1 MCRLHPARDIKE
13 DDVMPLALGQS
24 NPDVGSSPSFCSGRK
39 LGDIEQAL
47 LWSLLQEDPQCPS
60 RLLLDEAARR
70 QRPIAVSLR
79 QLNRWR
85 VQWQLNRR
93 QGRPRQTPYP
103 GPAVSGAAVVRIRPR
118 LSFVGVHLFA
128 HWLDHQAAFDLV
140 VAQLTQA
147 IETHK
152 HTHPDDDFAL
162 LHHREQTLRHR
173 FQALFFAP
181 LFGIEH
187 LTEFDTRE
195 HPLATLLG
203 HSYQSSTLTQFLGQL
218 ERVGADEA
226 LVPTLVPAQ
235 AGQITYIDGHMIAYW
250 SRVAMHKG
258 KITMRGRIMA
268 GSQAVI
274 AHNEAGYAV
283 FVAYHPPDIH
293 LSRIIVAYCHK
304 VVEATGSTVF
314 VIDRAVNSLAVAV
327 AFTQQDWGLL
337 CMLDDNE
344 HHGLESFEATPEG
357 LLDDGSQVYSG
368 SWEAPKDDDDPR
380 LFVIVVPKEGKPL
393 VYWGTPQLKATI
405 EVRKWPQ
412 LYHERTERQEN
423 SFKRMIDHGALETNY
438 GRKKI
443 VGPDRHQ
450 QRKRE
455 DLEASLETAQQR
467 VANKVEALQQQQ
479 AKVAKSKA
487 QGHGKRLEQRQQALR
502 RVAQELEEAQHQQAK
517 WVAQV
522 AALGSPK
529 ERADRD
535 FRKQTIM
542 TCRTLLLENALMAFM
557 AALLGNLQSKVSLAC
572 VLHMLLERSG
582 AYLETASEI
591 VYWVN
596 TTGLSLPYRRLLE
609 EVVDGLGAM
618 DLRAQGKPIRVGLK
632 DMPP

>member
-1 MCRLHPARDIKE
+1 
-13 DDVMPLALGQS
+13 MPLALGQS

-70 QRPIAVSLR
+70 QRPIVVSLR

-85 VQWQLNRR
+85 VQRQLNRR
-93 QGRPRQTPYP
+93 QGRPRQTPSP
-103 GPAVSGAAVVRIRPR
+103 GSAVSGAAVVRVRPR

-128 HWLDHQAAFDLV
+128 HWLDHQAAFDPV

-293 LSRIIVAYCHK
+293 LSQIVVAYGHK
-304 VVEATGSTVF
+304 VVEATGSALF

-327 AFTQQDWGLL
+327 AFAKQDWGLL

-344 HHGLESFEATPEG
+344 PHGLASFEATSEG
-357 LLDDGSQVYSG
+357 PLDDGSQVYSG
-368 SWEAPKDDDDPR
+368 SWKAPKDDDDPR
-380 LFVIVVPKEGKPL
+380 LFVIVVPTEGKTL
-393 VYWGTPQLKATI
+393 VYWGTPKLKATV
-405 EVRKWPQ
+405 EVREWPQ
-412 LYHERTERQEN
+412 LYRERTERQEN

-443 VGPDRHQ
+443 AGPDRHQ

-455 DLEASLETAQQR
+455 DFEASLATAQRR
-467 VANKVEALQQQQ
+467 VANKVEALQAQQ
-479 AKVAKSKA
+479 AKVTESKSK
-487 QGHGKRLEQRQQALR
+487 GHGTRLEQRQQARLR
-502 RVAQELEEAQHQQAK
+502 GEQELEEAQHHQAT
-517 WVAQV
+517 WVPQV
-522 AALGSPK
+522 AALGAPK

-542 TCRTLLLENALMAFM
+542 TCRTLLLENALTAFM

-632 DMPP
+632 DLPP

>member
-1 MCRLHPARDIKE
+1 
-13 DDVMPLALGQS
+13 
-24 NPDVGSSPSFCSGRK
+24 
-39 LGDIEQAL
+39 
-47 LWSLLQEDPQCPS
+47 
-60 RLLLDEAARR
+60 
-70 QRPIAVSLR
+70 
-79 QLNRWR
+79 
-85 VQWQLNRR
+85 
-93 QGRPRQTPYP
+93 
-103 GPAVSGAAVVRIRPR
+103 
-118 LSFVGVHLFA
+118 VGVHLLA
-128 HWLDHQAAFDLV
+128 HWLDHQGAFDLV

-203 HSYQSSTLTQFLGQL
+203 RSYQSSTLTQFLGQL
-218 ERVGADEA
+218 ERVRADEA

-235 AGQITYIDGHMIAYW
+235 AGQITSIDGHMIAYW

-274 AHNEAGYAV
+274 GHNEAGYAV

-293 LSRIIVAYCHK
+293 LARLIVAYCHK

-327 AFTQQDWGLL
+327 AFTKQDWGLL

-344 HHGLESFEATPEG
+344 HHGLESFDATPEG
-357 LLDDGSQVYSG
+357 PLDDGSQVYSG
-368 SWEAPKDDDDPR
+368 SWKTPKDDDDPR
-380 LFVIVVPKEGKPL
+380 LFVIVAPKEGKPL
-393 VYWGTPQLKATI
+393 VYWGTPQLKATV
-405 EVRKWPQ
+405 EMRKWPA
-412 LYHERTERQEN
+412 LYRERTEIQEN

-467 VANKVEALQQQQ
+467 VANKVEALQEQQ
-479 AKVAKSKA
+479 AKVVESKA
-487 QGHGKRLEQRQQALR
+487 KGHGKRLEQRQQTLLR
-502 RVAQELEEAQHQQAK
+502 VEQALEEAQHQQAK
-517 WVAQV
+517 WVAHV
-522 AALGSPK
+522 EALGSPK

-557 AALLGNLQSKVSLAC
+557 AALLGNLHRKVSLAC

-618 DLRAQGKPIRVGLK
+618 DLRAQGKPICVGLK